1 MRSAID
7 IVRGAV
13 TGTGPHPHVL
23 FIVPHPDDETIG
35 AGVTISRLSRVTVV
49 HVTDGSPRDSRFIA
63 PAFTGSAA
71 EYAAARARE
80 VYAALSL
87 AGVED
92 PCIHSLGYR
101 DQEVSYEMESVA
113 EQVGIVIDEVRPD
126 VVVTV
131 PYEGGH
137 PDHDACAFAIHAAA
151 PMRGVPIAEM
161 ALYHA
166 QEGRLVAGRFLS
178 DDDELVIELG
188 SYERAL
194 KTKMY
199 DCFATQ
205 RDLLSRFP
213 IGRERFR
220 DAPEYDFSQPPHS
233 GSLYYETLGWP
244 MSGDA
249 WRRLARQASGLS

>member
-13 TGTGPHPHVL
+13 TGAGPHPHVL
-23 FIVPHPDDETIG
+23 FIAAHPEDETIG
-35 AGVTISRLSRVTVV
+35 AGITISRLSRVTVV

-63 PAFTGSAA
+63 MKFTGTAT
-71 EYAAARARE
+71 EYAAVRARE
-80 VYAALSL
+80 VNAALTL
-87 AGVED
+87 AGVAE
-92 PCIHSLGYR
+92 PSIHCLGYR
-101 DQEVSYEMESVA
+101 DQEASHEMSSVA
-113 EQVGIVIDEVRPD
+113 EQVGIVLDDLRPD

-137 PDHDACAFAIHAAA
+137 PDHDACAFAVHAAA
-151 PMRGVPIAEM
+151 AMRSVPIAEM
-161 ALYHA
+161 ALYHSHDG
-166 QEGRLVAGRFLS
+166 QMVAGRFLS
-178 DDDELVIELG
+178 DLDELIVDLG

-205 RDLLSRFP
+205 RDVLSQFP

-220 DAPEYDFSQPPHS
+220 DAPAYDFSEPPHA
-233 GSLYYETLGWP
+233 GQLHYETLGWP
-244 MSGDA
+244 MSGEV
-249 WRRLARQASGLS
+249 WRRLARQARSLQ